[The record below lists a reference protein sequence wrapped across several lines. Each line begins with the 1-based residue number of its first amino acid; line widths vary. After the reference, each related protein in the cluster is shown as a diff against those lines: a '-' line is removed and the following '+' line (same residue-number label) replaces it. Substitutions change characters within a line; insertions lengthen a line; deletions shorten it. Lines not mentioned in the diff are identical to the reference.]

1 MHTPWFIIITIYNYL
16 FAQYSAR
23 SRVILKRPLGLAGS
37 FGNSCPRGARV
48 FGMQGVCLKIRAP
61 LKPLG
66 TIPPLWYTHQRISYV
81 CTPAL
86 RKIQQQ
92 KRYVWVS
99 HCNPS
104 KLAYFSR
111 YFGEE
116 SFLSSSKCTVEM
128 CRIARI
134 PMTAFNVLFLMENF
148 CGCDCGTEFAPSNRI
163 RILANW
169 HISTGTLARMVC
181 YPR

>member
-1 MHTPWFIIITIYNYL
+1 MYICMHTPWFIIITIYNYL

-128 CRIARI
+128 CRITRI
-134 PMTAFNVLFLMENF
+134 PMARFSVSLCFRIFFSEQSKEYNRPRGSRLVLWCLH
-148 CGCDCGTEFAPSNRI
+148 G
-163 RILANW
+163 
-169 HISTGTLARMVC
+169 ARGGG
-181 YPR
+181 P